1 MKITDA
7 IPLKDFAAGRSQEQI
22 AVALGVTQGS
32 VSQMLKSKRKI
43 WVRALADGRFQAYEL
58 KLVGRSNPAEPA
70 AA

>member
-43 WVRALADGRFQAYEL
+43 WVRALTDGRYQAYEL
-58 KLVGRSNPAEPA
+58 KLVGRNPAEPA

>member
-32 VSQMLKSKRKI
+32 VSQMLKSKRNI
-43 WVRALADGRFQAYEL
+43 WVRALAGGRFQAYEL
-58 KLVGRSNPAEPA
+58 KPVGRNPAEPA